1 MKLDTLSEFT
11 RKKFNMGEKIQQFI
25 LKRRS
30 KKIEKWKPG
39 ILTSMR
45 EEVENR
51 CEKEYNDT
59 IEKLS
64 DEIYDLK
71 HTLKTAS
78 KDRDI
83 YRGKFEEYKEL
94 YDKAQ
99 IKLEKRAE
107 EKGEIK
113 SELESV
119 KDDLEEALGNKPLTE
134 DPIFQ
139 KELKSLIT
147 KCNKSDNKAEL
158 MSAFSAK
165 WNVSLKE
172 VTEDDKI
179 VDYKWKEIG

>member
-1 MKLDTLSEFT
+1 
-11 RKKFNMGEKIQQFI
+11 MGERVQQLV

-45 EEVENR
+45 EEVEHR
-51 CEKEYNDT
+51 CETEYNDT
-59 IEKLS
+59 IEELS
-64 DEIYDLK
+64 DNIQDLK
-71 HTLKTAS
+71 YANKELARNVS
-78 KDRDI
+78 I
-83 YRGKFEEYKEL
+83 YKAKFEEYKEL
-94 YDKAQ
+94 YEKASN
-99 IKLEKRAE
+99 KLEKKAE

-119 KDDLEEALGNKPLTE
+119 KDDLEEALGNIPLEE
-134 DPIFQ
+134 DPAFQ

-158 MSAFSAK
+158 MSSFSAK

-172 VTEDDKI
+172 VTEEDKI
-179 VDYKWKEIG
+179 VNFKWKEIS